1 METTSYHDSDN
12 HELVDGRSRHGGR
25 AQVLV
30 DISDIIVS
38 EESVSALQGR
48 QLWMRPE
55 RDVGH

>member
-1 METTSYHDSDN
+1 MEMASHNDLAHEDS
-12 HELVDGRSRHGGR
+12 GPTRHAGD

-30 DISDIIVS
+30 DISDILVS

>member
-1 METTSYHDSDN
+1 MDTALGNGSN
-12 HELVDGRSRHGGR
+12 SRDD

-38 EESVSALQGR
+38 EESVAALQGQ